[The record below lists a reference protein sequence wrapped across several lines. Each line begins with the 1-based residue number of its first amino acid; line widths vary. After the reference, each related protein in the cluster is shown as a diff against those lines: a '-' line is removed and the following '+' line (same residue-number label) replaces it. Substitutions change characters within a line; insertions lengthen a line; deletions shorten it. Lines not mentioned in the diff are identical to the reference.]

1 MTVITTGNQANG
13 HSSGLAKKPAT
24 TDKVATPGDE
34 QLVLNTI
41 RCLAADLCQQYK
53 GGHPG
58 TVMGA
63 AAIGVALWRYEMRYN
78 PANPD
83 WFNRDRFVLSAGH
96 ACLFQ
101 YIFLHF
107 SGYEAWTLDQIKMYH
122 SPATKG
128 SMAAGH
134 PEIEYP
140 GIEVTTGP
148 LGQGI
153 SNAVGMA
160 IAAKQLAATYNRDD
174 LKVIDNKIWCFTGD
188 GCLQEGVGQ
197 ESISLA
203 GHLGLDNLILVY
215 DNNRVTVDGSIDN
228 CFTEDTSAKLIAQ
241 GWHVV
246 DVYDGSND
254 LAAVLEG
261 FDKAKHLKGKP
272 VLVNIRTVIGYS
284 SRKANTGPAHGQAL
298 GDDEVAYVKRQL
310 GFNPD
315 EKFVIPEKVYEYFLE
330 TRTKGAQ
337 AGQEWNALFEQYKIR
352 YPKQHAE
359 LTRRIK
365 GQWWA
370 EGEDWQA
377 LLPPKSK
384 LPQEPQPTRKSSG
397 IVVQALVPSHN
408 SFVAGSADLLES
420 TFVSFKDQVEFQKPD
435 SGLGDYSGRQIR
447 YGIREFAMVGLGNGI
462 AAYQKGMFIPIMSTF
477 FQFWIYAAP
486 AARMAA
492 LQKLRFIG
500 IATHD
505 SIGIGEDGPT
515 HQPIALASFY
525 RSLPNINLIR
535 PADAEECMG
544 MWTLAL
550 DDDLSIDTPSIFA
563 LSRQPVPLLAGSD
576 RTKVSKGAYI
586 IHGAEIQD
594 PELTLIATGA
604 EVSRA
609 LETAKLLKS
618 VAAGKVRVVSMPS
631 QRHFDAQPKEYRDS
645 VLGLGLGLGLGQSDP
660 RALNLV
666 VAIEAWSSYGW
677 AKYAH
682 ASLSMHTFGHSAP
695 QQHLYEYFG
704 FEPSNMAS
712 KIDGFVTKWRE
723 QGRSPGLGEFEE
735 LLLGYTTQH

>member
-1 MTVITTGNQANG
+1 MTQVAIGEQVNG
-13 HSSGLAKKPAT
+13 HSGLHKHVAAT
-24 TDKVATPGDE
+24 NRITSPGEE

-63 AAIGVALWRYEMRYN
+63 AAIGIALWRYEMRFN
-78 PANPD
+78 PGNPD

-101 YIFLHF
+101 YLFLHF
-107 SGYEAWTLDQIKMYH
+107 SGYEAWTLDQVKNYH
-122 SPATKG
+122 SPKTRG

-160 IAAKQLAATYNRDD
+160 IASKNLAAIYNKDD
-174 LKVIDNKIWCFTGD
+174 LKPIDNKIWCFTGD
-188 GCLQEGVGQ
+188 GCIQEGVGQ

-215 DNNRVTVDGSIDN
+215 DNNSVTVDGRIDN

-241 GWHVV
+241 GWHVI

-261 FDKAKHLKGKP
+261 FDRAKQLSGKP
-272 VLVNIRTVIGYS
+272 ICLNIRTVIGHS

-310 GFNPD
+310 GFKPED
-315 EKFVIPEKVYEYFLE
+315 KFVIPPKVYEYFSGIKA
-330 TRTKGAQ
+330 KGAK
-337 AGQEWNALFEQYKIR
+337 AEQEWNETYKQYRQR
-352 YPKQHAE
+352 YPQEYEE
-359 LTRRIK
+359 LSRRIC
-365 GQWWA
+365 GEWTA
-370 EGEDWQA
+370 EAWQDA
-377 LLPPKSK
+377 LPSKAK

-397 IVVQALVPSHN
+397 IVVQALAPKYKT
-408 SFVAGSADLLES
+408 FVAGSADLLES
-420 TFVSFKDQVEFQKPD
+420 TFVNFKDQIEFQKPS

-447 YGIREFAMVGLGNGI
+447 YGIREFAMVGIGNGM
-462 AAYQKGMFIPIMSTF
+462 AAYQKGAFIPIMSTF
-477 FQFWIYAAP
+477 FMFWIYAAP

-492 LQKLRFIG
+492 LQQLRFIG

-515 HQPIALASFY
+515 HQPVALASFY
-525 RSLPNINLIR
+525 RALPNINLIR

-550 DDDLSIDTPSIFA
+550 DDKSKNTPSIFT
-563 LSRQPVPLLAGSD
+563 LSRQPVPLLPGTN
-576 RTKVSKGAYI
+576 RTKVRLGAYVV
-586 IHGAEIQD
+586 HGAEIED
-594 PELTLIATGA
+594 PELTIIATGA

-609 LETAKLLKS
+609 IETAKKLESAKN
-618 VAAGKVRVVSMPS
+618 VRVVSMPS
-631 QRHFDAQPKEYRDS
+631 QRHFDMQPDEYK
-645 VLGLGLGLGLGQSDP
+645 QSTL
-660 RALNLV
+660 RSSSSLV
-666 VAIEAWSSYGW
+666 VAIEAWASYGW

-695 QQHLYEYFG
+695 QQQLYDHFG
-704 FEPSNMAS
+704 FDPANMAS
-712 KIDGFVTKWRE
+712 KIDSWANKWKVK
-723 QGRSPGLGEFEE
+723 GRLPGLGEFEE
-735 LLLGYTTQH
+735 LLLGYVQH

>member
-1 MTVITTGNQANG
+1 MPHAIQTSEPGHGVLSSEPHTTG
-13 HSSGLAKKPAT
+13 KIVKPQE
-24 TDKVATPGDE
+24 E
-34 QLVLNTI
+34 QVVLNTI
-41 RCLAADLCQQYK
+41 RCLAADLCQQFK

-63 AAIGVALWRYEMRYN
+63 AAIGIALWRYEMRYN
-78 PANPD
+78 PLNPD

-101 YIFLHF
+101 YIFLHL

-122 SPATKG
+122 SPATTG

-160 IAAKQLAATYNRDD
+160 IAAKQLATTYNKDD
-174 LKVIDNKIWCFTGD
+174 LKVVDNKIWCFTGD

-203 GHLGLDNLILVY
+203 GHLGLDNLILIY

-228 CFTEDTSAKLIAQ
+228 CFTEDTSAKLVAQ
-241 GWHVV
+241 GWHVI

-254 LAAVLEG
+254 LAAILDG
-261 FDKAKHLKGKP
+261 FDRAKKLKGKP
-272 VLVNIRTVIGYS
+272 VFLNIRTIIGFS

-298 GDDEVAYVKRQL
+298 GDDEVAYVKSQL
-310 GFNPD
+310 GFDPSQKFCIPDKVYDYFSGCKDKGAKAEREWDATMEQYASRYPD
-315 EKFVIPEKVYEYFLE
+315 EYKELEFRRSGKFAPDGWEE
-330 TRTKGAQ
+330 
-337 AGQEWNALFEQYKIR
+337 
-352 YPKQHAE
+352 
-359 LTRRIK
+359 
-365 GQWWA
+365 
-370 EGEDWQA
+370 
-377 LLPPKSK
+377 LLPAKDK
-384 LPQEPQPTRKSSG
+384 LPQAAQPTRKSSG
-397 IVVQALVPSHN
+397 LAVQALVPKYN
-408 SFVAGSADLLES
+408 SFIAGSADLLES
-420 TFVSFKDQVEFQKPD
+420 TFVNFDGQIEFQNPA
-435 SGLGDYSGRQIR
+435 SGLGDYSGRQLR
-447 YGIREFAMVGLGNGI
+447 YGIREFAMVGLGNGM
-462 AAYQKGMFIPIMSTF
+462 AAYQKGAFIPIMSTF
-477 FQFWIYAAP
+477 FMFWIYAAP

-492 LQKLRFIG
+492 LQGLRFIG

-525 RSLPNINLIR
+525 RALPNINLIR

-550 DDDLSIDTPSIFA
+550 SEQSADTPSIFA

-576 RTKVSKGAYI
+576 RSKVHRGAYI
-586 IHGAEIQD
+586 IWSRGDEAE
-594 PELTLIATGA
+594 PELTIIGTGA

-609 LETAKLLKS
+609 IATAEALTS
-618 VAAGKVRVVSMPS
+618 VKNVRVVSMPS
-631 QRHFDAQPKEYRDS
+631 QRHFDAQDAAYRRQVIPS
-645 VLGLGLGLGLGQSDP
+645 GKS
-660 RALNLV
+660 LV
-666 VAIEAWSSYGW
+666 VAIEAWASYGW

-682 ASLSMHTFGHSAP
+682 ASLSMQSFGHSAP
-695 QQHLYEYFG
+695 QEQLYDYFG
-704 FEPSNMAS
+704 FNPKDMANR
-712 KIDGFVTKWRE
+712 IDVWVKRW
-723 QGRSPGLGEFEE
+723 QGESRLPGVGEFEE
-735 LLLGYTTQH
+735 LLLGVQGH

>member
-1 MTVITTGNQANG
+1 MTVITTGSQAEG
-13 HSSGLAKKPAT
+13 HSSQLSKTPAT
-24 TDKVATPGDE
+24 TNKVASAGDE

-41 RCLAADLCQQYK
+41 RCLAGDLCQQFK

-101 YIFLHF
+101 YLFLHF
-107 SGYEAWTLDQIKMYH
+107 SGYEAWTLDQIKLYH

-174 LKVIDNKIWCFTGD
+174 VKVIDNKIWCFTGD

-228 CFTEDTSAKLIAQ
+228 CFTEDTSAKLAAQ

-254 LAAVLEG
+254 LAAILEG
-261 FDKAKHLKGKP
+261 FDKAKQLKGKP

-298 GDDEVAYVKRQL
+298 GDDEVAYVKAQL
-310 GFNPD
+310 GFNPE
-315 EKFVIPEKVYEYFLE
+315 EKFVIPDKVYEYFSE
-330 TRTKGAQ
+330 TKTKGAK
-337 AGQEWNALFEQYKIR
+337 AEKEWNAVFEQYKTK
-352 YPKQHAE
+352 YPEQYTE
-359 LTRRIK
+359 LTRRMK
-365 GQWWA
+365 GQWA
-370 EGEDWQA
+370 AAGNNEDWQS
-377 LLPPKSK
+377 LLPSK
-384 LPQEPQPTRKSSG
+384 ENLPQEPQPTRKSSG
-397 IVVQALVPSHN
+397 IVVQALVPKYN

-420 TFVSFKDQVEFQKPD
+420 TFVSFKNQVEFQKPD

-462 AAYQKGMFIPIMSTF
+462 AAYQKGMFLPIMSTF

-535 PADAEECMG
+535 PADAEECIG

-550 DDDLSIDTPSIFA
+550 DDNISIDTPSIFA

-576 RTKVSKGAYI
+576 RNKVQKGAYI
-586 IHGAEIQD
+586 VHGEDIQD
-594 PELTLIATGA
+594 PELTIIATGA
-604 EVSRA
+604 EVFRA
-609 LETAKLLKS
+609 LETVKQLKS
-618 VAAGKVRVVSMPS
+618 TSKVRVVSMPS
-631 QRHFDAQPKEYRDS
+631 QRHFDAQSKEYRES
-645 VLGLGLGLGLGQSDP
+645 VLGSSK
-660 RALNLV
+660 NLV

-695 QQHLYEYFG
+695 QQQLYEYFG
-704 FEPSNMAS
+704 FNPSNMAS
-712 KIDGFVTKWRE
+712 KIDGFVSKWKAESRL
-723 QGRSPGLGEFEE
+723 PGLGDFEE
-735 LLLGYTTQH
+735 LLLGYSQH

>member
-1 MTVITTGNQANG
+1 MTIVTTGSQANTMN
-13 HSSGLAKKPAT
+13 GLTKDAHT
-24 TDKVATPGDE
+24 TSKVAEPREE

-63 AAIGVALWRYEMRYN
+63 AAIGIALWRYEMRYN

-101 YIFLHF
+101 YLFLHF
-107 SGYEAWTLDQIKMYH
+107 SGYEAWTLDQVKMYH

-160 IAAKQLAATYNRDD
+160 IASKQLAATYNRDD
-174 LKVIDNKIWCFTGD
+174 LEPIDNKIWCFTGD

-197 ESISLA
+197 EAISLA
-203 GHLGLDNLILVY
+203 GHLGLDNLILIY

-228 CFTEDTSAKLIAQ
+228 CFTENTSAKLAAQ

-261 FDKAKHLKGKP
+261 FDKAKRFKGKP

-298 GDDEVAYVKRQL
+298 GDDEVAYVKQQL
-310 GFNPD
+310 GFDPKD
-315 EKFVIPEKVYEYFLE
+315 KFVIPPKVYDYFAE
-330 TRTKGAQ
+330 TRTKGAKAEQ
-337 AGQEWNALFEQYKIR
+337 AWNDLFDRYKEK
-352 YPKQHAE
+352 YPDLHAE
-359 LTRRIK
+359 LVQRTQGR
-365 GQWWA
+365 WA
-370 EGEDWQA
+370 GGDNWQTA
-377 LLPPKSK
+377 LPSKSN
-384 LPQEPQPTRKSSG
+384 LPQDPQPTRKSSG
-397 IVVQALVPSHN
+397 IAVQALVPGYS

-420 TFVSFKDQVEFQKPD
+420 TFVSFKGQVEFQKPD

-447 YGIREFAMVGLGNGI
+447 YGIREFAMAGVGNGL
-462 AAYQKGMFIPIMSTF
+462 AAYHKGMFIPIMSTF
-477 FQFWIYAAP
+477 FMFWIYAAP

-505 SIGIGEDGPT
+505 AIGIGEDGPT

-550 DDDLSIDTPSIFA
+550 ADQSKDTPSIFA
-563 LSRQPVPLLAGSD
+563 LSRQPVPLLPGSNRD
-576 RTKVSKGAYI
+576 KVHKGAYVV
-586 IHGAEIQD
+586 HGADIAD
-594 PELTLIATGA
+594 PELTIIATGA
-604 EVSRA
+604 EVARA
-609 LETAKLLKS
+609 I
-618 VAAGKVRVVSMPS
+618 AAVDLITFTKKVRVVSMPS
-631 QRHFDAQPKEYRDS
+631 QRHFDLQSAEYRES
-645 VLGLGLGLGLGQSDP
+645 VLKAASS
-660 RALNLV
+660 LV
-666 VAIEAWSSYGW
+666 VAVEAWSAYGW

-695 QQHLYEYFG
+695 QQQLYEHFG
-704 FEPSNMAS
+704 FEPDNIAA
-712 KIDGFVTKWRE
+712 KVDAWAGKWKE
-723 QGRSPGLGEFEE
+723 AGRLPGLGEFEE
-735 LLLGYTTQH
+735 LLLGFA

>member
-1 MTVITTGNQANG
+1 MTPVAIDQQVNG
-13 HSSGLAKKPAT
+13 HSSKLDKKPIT
-24 TDKVATPGDE
+24 TSKVASPGDE

-41 RCLAADLCQQYK
+41 RCLTADLCQQYK

-63 AAIGVALWRYEMRYN
+63 AAIGIALWRYEMRYN
-78 PANPD
+78 PLNPE
-83 WFNRDRFVLSAGH
+83 WFNRDRFILSAGH

-101 YIFLHF
+101 YLFLHF
-107 SGYEAWTLDQIKMYH
+107 SGYEAWTLDQVKNYH

-160 IAAKQLAATYNRDD
+160 IASKQLAATYNKGD
-174 LKVIDNKIWCFTGD
+174 LKPIDNKIWCFTGD

-215 DNNRVTVDGSIDN
+215 DNNSVTVDGRIDN
-228 CFTEDTSAKLIAQ
+228 CFTEDTSAKLTAQ
-241 GWHVV
+241 GWHVI

-254 LAAVLEG
+254 LAAILEG
-261 FDKAKHLKGKP
+261 FDKAKQLKGKP
-272 VLVNIRTVIGYS
+272 TFLNIRTVIGYS

-298 GDDEVAYVKRQL
+298 GDEEVAYVKTQL
-310 GFNPD
+310 GFNPED
-315 EKFVIPEKVYEYFLE
+315 KFVIRSKAYEYFSE
-330 TRTKGAQ
+330 CKSKGEQ
-337 AGQEWNALFEQYKIR
+337 AEQEWNELFRQYQAK
-352 YPKQHAE
+352 YPTEYSE
-359 LTRRIK
+359 LNRRIK
-365 GQWWA
+365 GEWA
-370 EGEDWQA
+370 SEGWQD
-377 LLPPKSK
+377 LLPSK
-384 LPQEPQPTRKSSG
+384 ADLPHAAQPTRKSSG
-397 IVVQALVPSHN
+397 IVVQALVPKFN

-420 TFVSFKDQVEFQKPD
+420 TFVSFKDQVEFQKPE

-447 YGIREFAMVGLGNGI
+447 FGIREFAMVGLGNGI

-477 FQFWIYAAP
+477 FMFWIYAAP

-492 LQKLRFIG
+492 LQQLRFIG

-515 HQPIALASFY
+515 HQPVALASFY
-525 RSLPNINLIR
+525 RALPNINLIR

-550 DDDLSIDTPSIFA
+550 DDKSKNTPSIFA
-563 LSRQPVPLLAGSD
+563 LSRQPVPLLPGSD
-576 RTKVSKGAYI
+576 RSKVQLGAYAV
-586 IHGAEIQD
+586 HGSEIED
-594 PELTLIATGA
+594 PQLTIIATGA
-604 EVSRA
+604 EVARA
-609 LETAKLLKS
+609 IETAKQLKS
-618 VAAGKVRVVSMPS
+618 VKKVRVVSMPS
-631 QRHFDAQPKEYRDS
+631 QRHFDQQSAEYKES
-645 VLGLGLGLGLGQSDP
+645 VLKQSSS
-660 RALNLV
+660 LV
-666 VAIEAWSSYGW
+666 VAIEAWASYGW

-695 QQHLYEYFG
+695 QQQLYDYFG
-704 FEPSNMAS
+704 FEPDHMAT
-712 KIDGFVTKWRE
+712 KIDSWTTRWSNK
-723 QGRSPGLGEFEE
+723 GRLPGLGEFEE
-735 LLLGYTTQH
+735 LLLEHVQH

>member
-1 MTVITTGNQANG
+1 MTTVAVGQPVNG
-13 HSSGLAKKPAT
+13 HSHLVKDAAT
-24 TDKVATPGDE
+24 TSKITSPGEE

-63 AAIGVALWRYEMRYN
+63 AAIGIALWRYEMKYN
-78 PANPD
+78 PANPE
-83 WFNRDRFVLSAGH
+83 WFNRDRFILSAGH

-101 YIFLHF
+101 YLFLHF
-107 SGYEAWTLDQIKMYH
+107 SGYEAWTLDQVKNYH
-122 SPATKG
+122 SPKTYG

-160 IAAKQLAATYNRDD
+160 IASKNLAAIYNKDD
-174 LKVIDNKIWCFTGD
+174 IKPIDNKIWCFTGD
-188 GCLQEGVGQ
+188 GCIQEGVGQ

-215 DNNRVTVDGSIDN
+215 DNNSVTVDGRIDN
-228 CFTEDTSAKLIAQ
+228 CFTEDTSAKLLAQ
-241 GWHVV
+241 GWHVI

-261 FDKAKHLKGKP
+261 FDKAKRLKGKP
-272 VLVNIRTVIGYS
+272 IFLNIRTVIGYS

-298 GDDEVAYVKRQL
+298 GDDEVAYVKTQL
-310 GFNPD
+310 GFKPED
-315 EKFVIPEKVYEYFLE
+315 RFVIPPKVYEYFSGIKD
-330 TRTKGAQ
+330 KGAKVEQ
-337 AGQEWNALFEQYKIR
+337 QWNETFSQYRRK
-352 YPKQHAE
+352 YPAE
-359 LTRRIK
+359 HEELSRRIS
-365 GQWWA
+365 GEWTT
-370 EGEDWQA
+370 EDWQHS
-377 LLPPKSK
+377 LPSK
-384 LPQEPQPTRKSSG
+384 ADLPQAAQPTRKSSG
-397 IVVQALVPSHN
+397 IVVQALAPKYKT
-408 SFVAGSADLLES
+408 FVAGSADLLES
-420 TFVSFKDQVEFQKPD
+420 TFVNFKGQVEFQKPG

-447 YGIREFAMVGLGNGI
+447 YGIREFGMVGIGNGI
-462 AAYQKGMFIPIMSTF
+462 AAYQKGAFIPIMSTF
-477 FQFWIYAAP
+477 FMFWIYAAP

-492 LQKLRFIG
+492 LQQLRFIG

-515 HQPIALASFY
+515 HQPVALASFY
-525 RSLPNINLIR
+525 RALPNINLIR

-550 DDDLSIDTPSIFA
+550 DEQSKNTPSIFT
-563 LSRQPVPLLAGSD
+563 LSRQPVPLLPGSD
-576 RTKVSKGAYI
+576 RNKVQSGAYI
-586 IHGAEIQD
+586 VHGADIEE
-594 PELTLIATGA
+594 PELTIIATGA
-604 EVSRA
+604 EVYRA
-609 LETAKLLKS
+609 IDTAEKLKS
-618 VAAGKVRVVSMPS
+618 LKKIRVVSMPS
-631 QRHFDAQPKEYRDS
+631 QRHFDLQSIEYRES
-645 VLGLGLGLGLGQSDP
+645 VLRPSS
-660 RALNLV
+660 NLV
-666 VAIEAWSSYGW
+666 VAIEAWASYGW

-695 QQHLYEYFG
+695 QQQLYDHFG

-712 KIDGFVTKWRE
+712 KIDAWANKWISK
-723 QGRSPGLGEFEE
+723 GRLPGLGEFEE
-735 LLLGYTTQH
+735 LLLGYVQH